1 MPFIDTSD
9 LKVTERLPGWKG
21 RSFDSQNMT
30 FAHFVFEPGA
40 WIHEHAHANEEV
52 WNVVDGE
59 LEVTI
64 GSDVLLAGPGFVA
77 VVPPNTAHSVKA
89 ITGGRAIVVDHPIR
103 RDSAD
108 RAAIGIDFD
117 TPVALPQDTA
127 PISIPFTIWNRFQTA
142 GSVKL
147 FTIESKIASTLPPP
161 TTTQVPA
168 GELATY
174 RVIQAG
180 ERYAT
185 TIEHS
190 GFAQRDL
197 DEVREGAAVFYV
209 HGVIVYE
216 SVPGKR
222 FHTTFCR
229 VYDRNALNGG
239 GGFVPPDRPGYNYGT

>member
-1 MPFIDTSD
+1 MAFVDTSD
-9 LKVTERLPGWKG
+9 LKIIERLPGWKG

-52 WNVVDGE
+52 WNVVEGE

-117 TPVALPQDTA
+117 APVALPQDTA
-127 PISIPFTIWNRFQTA
+127 PI
-142 GSVKL
+142 
-147 FTIESKIASTLPPP
+147 
-161 TTTQVPA
+161 
-168 GELATY
+168 
-174 RVIQAG
+174 
-180 ERYAT
+180 
-185 TIEHS
+185 
-190 GFAQRDL
+190 
-197 DEVREGAAVFYV
+197 
-209 HGVIVYE
+209 
-216 SVPGKR
+216 
-222 FHTTFCR
+222 
-229 VYDRNALNGG
+229 
-239 GGFVPPDRPGYNYGT
+239 